1 MHSCQGCHQG
11 WLIWLAP
18 FGIGPFRRVVVAQ
31 NSVAAECRLQS
42 SFTYTR
48 GFLTY
53 TAFLTGPSTFR
64 CADYLIIPIIALIMG
79 SSNLWGYFK
88 CSREA
93 KDQLSSMTSN
103 IMTSAAT
110 SYMSNAMRGGGSTTA
125 AAGSAR
131 V

>member
-1 MHSCQGCHQG
+1 MPRMPSRVADMAGPLWYWALSAGGCCPK
-11 WLIWLAP
+11 LCCC
-18 FGIGPFRRVVVAQ
+18 RVP
-31 NSVAAECRLQS
+31 AAVIVYLH
-42 SFTYTR
+42 R

-125 AAGSAR
+125 AADSAR

>member
-1 MHSCQGCHQG
+1 VCGRLPVIQHTE
-11 WLIWLAP
+11 P
-18 FGIGPFRRVVVAQ
+18 Y
-31 NSVAAECRLQS
+31 SVLDLS
-42 SFTYTR
+42 NHY
-48 GFLTY
+48 
-53 TAFLTGPSTFR
+53 P
-64 CADYLIIPIIALIMG
+64 ADYLIIPIIALIMG
-79 SSNLWGYFK
+79 NANAWGYFK

-110 SYMSNAMRGGGSTTA
+110 SYMSNAFKGGAESEGA